1 MTTGRRNAPTFYS
14 PRGHPALRAAV
25 IIGLCAS
32 LLAGFL
38 ATSSQLG
45 VPSSTRTDA
54 ASVACDAAA
63 VGHAC

>member
-1 MTTGRRNAPTFYS
+1 MRRGVVSSEQFTGWAFVTP
-14 PRGHPALRAAV
+14 AAV